1 MHGKSRQLLGASEA
15 LRSGDEIMNDLP
27 CRVGAS
33 PTCENSE
40 NDVRMSFR
48 CERELETYGANVGVL
63 VVEL

>member
-1 MHGKSRQLLGASEA
+1 
-15 LRSGDEIMNDLP
+15 MNDLP